1 MGVRTRLA
9 ARGGETPQFLA
20 VLGDGNDNLLVG
32 DGGADVIEG
41 LGGNDILRGLGGN
54 DLLDGGDGE
63 DAADY
68 TFAASGVVVRLFAG
82 LTLND
87 GDGGTDTLVAI
98 ENITGSA
105 FNDTILGSAGA
116 NTLSGGDGQ
125 DYLIGLGGNDV
136 LMGGTGMANQLQGGL
151 GDDDY
156 YVDAN
161 DTLVEFVG
169 EGHDRVFTSQS
180 RFVMAANLED
190 LAYMASGAFT
200 GIGNAEDNVITGN
213 IGNDVLSGGA
223 GADSLDGGDGGDTA
237 DYSRAASG
245 VIASLADGGAS
256 DDGDGSSDTFT
267 GIENLLGSAWDDD
280 LTGDGGANVL
290 DGGDGYDLLVG
301 GGGADVLRGGLDYD
315 MADYSGAAAGIFVKL
330 NIGMTTNDG
339 DGATDQLVSIEDI
352 TGSDFDDVIIGDTI
366 DNYLYGGSG
375 RDVLIGGDGD
385 DLLEGGNGAANQLQG
400 GLGDDRYF
408 VEANDTLVEF
418 ANEGYDSVATTQNR
432 YTLRANFEELGF
444 AGVGDFVGIGNAED
458 NSIVGGDGDD
468 TLTGGQGDDILV
480 GTSGCGCG
488 GGGFDTAVLSGV
500 LADYLI
506 EDLGGG
512 VWGVT
517 DNVAGRDGADLL
529 LDIDQL
535 RFSDGSTYAL
545 VPVDPAPLLSDKTL
559 DLAQVLPGISDDDFV
574 LSKDADLPLVLP
586 GEGPDADAFMAM
598 QEGLGATADL
608 PRHMLSLD
616 QDGFLI
622 SGVDDLGRLHDH
634 DGWLL

>member
-1 MGVRTRLA
+1 MGVRTGLA

-41 LGGNDILRGLGGN
+41 LGGNDTLRGLGGN
-54 DLLDGGDGE
+54 DLLDGGAGD
-63 DAADY
+63 DIADY

-98 ENITGSA
+98 ENVTGSA

-116 NTLSGGDGQ
+116 NVLSGGDGQ

-161 DTLVEFVG
+161 DTLVEFAG

-190 LAYMASGAFT
+190 LTYMASGAFT

-223 GADSLDGGDGGDTA
+223 GADSLDGDDGVDTA

-256 DDGDGSSDTFT
+256 DDGDGSTDTFT

-280 LTGDGGANVL
+280 LIGDAGSNVL

-301 GGGADVLRGGLDYD
+301 GGGVDILRGGLDYD
-315 MADYSGAAAGIFVKL
+315 MADYSGAAGGIVVKL
-330 NIGMTTNDG
+330 NVGLATNDG
-339 DGATDQLVSIEDI
+339 DGASDQLISIEDI
-352 TGSDFDDVIIGDTI
+352 TGSDFDDVIIGNTI

-375 RDVLIGGDGD
+375 RDVLIGGAGD

-468 TLTGGQGDDILV
+468 TLTGGLGDDILV

-500 LADYLI
+500 FADYLI

-512 VWGVT
+512 AWGVT
-517 DNVAGRDGADLL
+517 DGVAGRDGQDFLI
-529 LDIDQL
+529 DIDQL
-535 RFSDGSTYAL
+535 RFSDGSTFAL
-545 VPVDPAPLLSDKTL
+545 VTVDPAPLLPDKGV
-559 DLAQVLPGISDDDFV
+559 DGAQVLPGLSDDDFI
-574 LSKDADLPLVLP
+574 LTKDTDLPLVLP
-586 GEGPDADAFMAM
+586 GPDLDADGLQAMHNGVGPDA
-598 QEGLGATADL
+598 GLPG
-608 PRHMLSLD
+608 HMLSLD
-616 QDGFLI
+616 LDGFLI
-622 SGVDDLGRLHDH
+622 LGADAFGQAH